1 MLPKIRFKMLLTP
14 ELAPIFS
21 ASEDELLEN
30 IGIITSILD
39 GKGYT
44 SDSGAHG
51 QRGYYG
57 NYFFVWVGAAVDIPF
72 RVHKLLS
79 TLGPKLYCF
88 RLPYL
93 EPSDAEIEDGMNEK
107 FESKRREI
115 QEAVIDYLIW
125 FETCPSLTEDPK
137 TGLPKITWDSIRD
150 DPVAKTHLAKL
161 AKLLGKQRC
170 HVEIWSQKQPGEH
183 EYSGYGY
190 AIPNPEDPRRAA
202 ASLYNLARGRALT
215 QGRNCITMDDVHL
228 ATKVALSTGSQERIA
243 VLDVLAAKKGKATV
257 SVISDALSM
266 SKSTALKTMT
276 ELEAIGIAKMETV
289 SISSNETKQIIIRKN
304 FTWLYEAEFLR
315 LKGDYS
321 PVDRSRY
328 DIIRYQKDPKV
339 EAILVKFG
347 ELEQTSENG
356 IVEENELKEKLL
368 NETLGI
374 FVGEIDVEISIKKMI
389 QAGEICHG
397 IQGYS
402 RGNSKTTSDEDAEA
416 IGQGV

>member
-1 MLPKIRFKMLLTP
+1 
-14 ELAPIFS
+14 
-21 ASEDELLEN
+21 
-30 IGIITSILD
+30 
-39 GKGYT
+39 
-44 SDSGAHG
+44 
-51 QRGYYG
+51 
-57 NYFFVWVGAAVDIPF
+57 
-72 RVHKLLS
+72 
-79 TLGPKLYCF
+79 
-88 RLPYL
+88 
-93 EPSDAEIEDGMNEK
+93 
-107 FESKRREI
+107 
-115 QEAVIDYLIW
+115 
-125 FETCPSLTEDPK
+125 
-137 TGLPKITWDSIRD
+137 
-150 DPVAKTHLAKL
+150 
-161 AKLLGKQRC
+161 
-170 HVEIWSQKQPGEH
+170 
-183 EYSGYGY
+183 
-190 AIPNPEDPRRAA
+190 
-202 ASLYNLARGRALT
+202 
-215 QGRNCITMDDVHL
+215 MDDVHL

-276 ELEAIGIAKMETV
+276 ELEAIGIAEMETV

-304 FTWLYEAEFLR
+304 FTWLYEDEFLR

-339 EAILVKFG
+339 EAILIKFG
-347 ELEQTSENG
+347 ELEQASENG
-356 IVEENELKEKLL
+356 IVEENKLKEKLL

-402 RGNSKTTSDEDAEA
+402 RGNAKTTSEEDAEV